1 MAIGKADYRDEEL
14 GLAYEDFEVG
24 QMFRHRPGRTISEVD
39 NTWFSLLTLNAH
51 PLHIDAAFASH
62 HEFGRLTV
70 NSCLTLSIIVG
81 MSVRDISQ
89 RAIANLGWNDI
100 RLTHPVFVGDTLYA
114 SSTILAKRESQKRPE
129 AGIVT
134 VRTIGETAA
143 GDQVI
148 SFERTMLLAKRTCT

>member
-1 MAIGKADYRDEEL
+1 MAVEKADYQDEDL
-14 GLAYEDFEVG
+14 GRAYEDFEVG
-24 QMFRHRPGRTISEVD
+24 QVFRHRPGRTISETD
-39 NTWFSLLTLNAH
+39 NTWFTLLTLNSH
-51 PLHIDAAFASH
+51 PLHFDAAFAAQ

-70 NSCLTLSIIVG
+70 NSCLTLSIVVG
-81 MSVRDISQ
+81 MSVRDTSQ

-114 SSTILAKRESQKRPE
+114 TSLVLAKRESQKRPA

-134 VRTIGETAA
+134 IRTTGETAA

-148 SFERTMLLAKRTCT
+148 SFDRTMLISKRHPG